1 MRLPPALAIV
11 ALLGLAPSAAT
22 AKGPPIEGHVSFES
36 VRVPLPPGRWEEVD
50 SITIPNPRFP
60 DFPMRQ
66 QILVSRSGKVID
78 RVVRIWVQRKKQL
91 ANYFTPYGAC
101 EDEGYFHSVVNDNNG
116 DALDCWH
123 VRPMSL
129 GLKGGAEPGNE
140 RLAKYGKENGLF
152 VPVVMLGARF
162 VKKPR
167 NELRYYVEYLWTPD
181 LLLPANTPA
190 KVWTP
195 ADWTIETVKT
205 DPAKQAVI
213 QPIIDWAADWHGLL
227 K

>member
-1 MRLPPALAIV
+1 MRSLGLLTI
-11 ALLGLAPSAAT
+11 ALLVLLSTEAL
-22 AKGPPIEGHVSFES
+22 AKGPKFEGHASFES
-36 VRVPLPPGRWEEVD
+36 VRVPLPPGEWEEVD
-50 SITIPNPRFP
+50 SIALPNPRFP
-60 DFPMRQ
+60 DFPIRQ

-78 RVVRIWVQRKKQL
+78 RVVRIWVQRKKQI

-101 EDEGYFHSVVNDNNG
+101 EDDGYFHTVVNDNSG
-116 DALDCWH
+116 DAIDCWH

-129 GLKGGAEPGNE
+129 GQKGDVEPGNA
-140 RLAKYGKENGLF
+140 LVAKYGKENGLF

-181 LLLPANTPA
+181 LLLPANPPA

-195 ADWTIETVKT
+195 ADWTLETVKA
-205 DPAKQAVI
+205 DPAKAAVI
-213 QPIIDWAADWHGLL
+213 QPIIDWATGWHGRLN
-227 K
+227 